1 MKQNRAIQA
10 NSLIAELLRLR
21 YWQLILNEELKKKTF
36 KIPVHVAMGHEAIAV
51 AVSHAMTSSDQLVLS
66 HRNMVY
72 NLVRLGS
79 LKPIYD
85 EYKLSPGG
93 IAEGKLG
100 SMNLANPHHGVAYS
114 SSILGNN
121 VSIACGLALGN
132 QMLARDG
139 ILIVLL
145 GDGAIEEGPFYEGL
159 IFAKS
164 HRLKVLFLVENNN
177 YSMASTIQERR
188 CPIALKSLCEAV
200 DISYKQLFG
209 DDVVQYLEILTELRR
224 TVDQSEPACIEV
236 HLVTHNQHAGPTP
249 GWPTDPKKISIEN
262 GLVIEQTVH
271 DPVFVVQESL
281 SAGQFQELSAQIL
294 SEKWEI

>member
-145 GDGAIEEGPFYEGL
+145 GDGAI
-159 IFAKS
+159 
-164 HRLKVLFLVENNN
+164 
-177 YSMASTIQERR
+177 
-188 CPIALKSLCEAV
+188 
-200 DISYKQLFG
+200 
-209 DDVVQYLEILTELRR
+209 
-224 TVDQSEPACIEV
+224 
-236 HLVTHNQHAGPTP
+236 
-249 GWPTDPKKISIEN
+249 
-262 GLVIEQTVH
+262 
-271 DPVFVVQESL
+271 
-281 SAGQFQELSAQIL
+281 
-294 SEKWEI
+294 